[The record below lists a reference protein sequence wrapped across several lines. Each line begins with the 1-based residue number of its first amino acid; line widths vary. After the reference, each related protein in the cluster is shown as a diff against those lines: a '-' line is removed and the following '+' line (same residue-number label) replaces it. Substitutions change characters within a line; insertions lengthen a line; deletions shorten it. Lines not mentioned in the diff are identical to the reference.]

1 MFKKQFI
8 IFIGLLLTLFTSV
21 VLAQTA
27 PQGYLT
33 DSNGQIVRSG
43 TGLCW
48 HNGYWTPAN
57 AVEGCD
63 PVAKKAPVSAKITL
77 AADVLFDFNKATL
90 KPEGKIAL
98 DKIVDNMMAFS
109 SVEVIAI
116 TGYTDR
122 IGSDKYNLTLS
133 QKRANAVKAYLAKT
147 INDNV
152 MVVQGKGKANPVTG
166 DTCKG
171 QVSNKLI
178 QCLAPDRRAVIEI
191 LGTK

>member
-1 MFKKQFI
+1 MKKI
-8 IFIGLLLTLFTSV
+8 ITILLLAMSS
-21 VLAQTA
+21 LAFA
-27 PQGYLT
+27 ANEGYLT
-33 DSNGQIVRSG
+33 DTNGQIVRSG

-48 HNGYWTPAN
+48 HDGYWTPAN

-63 PVAKKAPVSAKITL
+63 LVAKKAPVSAKITL
-77 AADVLFDFNKATL
+77 SADVLFDFNKATL
-90 KPEGKIAL
+90 KPEGRFVL
-98 DKIVDNMMAFS
+98 DKIIDNLMGLS
-109 SVEVIAI
+109 TVEVIAI

-133 QKRANAVKAYLAKT
+133 QKRAGVVKSYLSET
-147 INDNV
+147 IHDNV
-152 MVVQGKGKANPVTG
+152 MVTQGKGKANPVTG

-178 QCLAPDRRAVIEI
+178 QCLSPDRRAVIEI

>member
-1 MFKKQFI
+1 MKKI
-8 IFIGLLLTLFTSV
+8 ITILLLAMSS
-21 VLAQTA
+21 LAFA
-27 PQGYLT
+27 ANEGYLT
-33 DSNGQIVRSG
+33 DTNGQIVRSG

-48 HNGYWTPAN
+48 HDGYWTPAN

-77 AADVLFDFNKATL
+77 AADVLFDFNKSTL
-90 KPEGKIAL
+90 KPEGKAVL
-98 DKIVDNMMAFS
+98 DKIVDNLMGLS
-109 SVEVIAI
+109 TVEVIAI

-133 QKRANAVKAYLAKT
+133 QKRANAVEAYLAKT

-152 MVVQGKGKANPVTG
+152 MVVQGKGKAKPVTG

-171 QVSNKLI
+171 PVTNKLI